1 MPRLTLVI
9 GGILTLLG
17 ILAYILTAAASVTA
31 LIPTVVGVLLI
42 ACAVVAEW
50 RPAARPH
57 AMHAA
62 LAIALLG
69 ALGSLMQVAKLGQVF
84 AGTAER
90 PAAVIVSTVMFLLL
104 IYYLVVGVRSFRA
117 ARRARSGA

>member
-9 GGILTLLG
+9 GGTLTLLG
-17 ILAYILTAAASVTA
+17 ILAYVLTAAASVTA
-31 LIPTVVGVLLI
+31 LIPAVVGVLLI
-42 ACAVVAEW
+42 ACGLVAER

-57 AMHAA
+57 TMHAA

-69 ALGSLMQVAKLGQVF
+69 ALGSLMQVAKLGEMF

-90 PAAVIVSTVMFLLL
+90 PAAVIFSTVMFLLL
-104 IYYLVVGVRSFRA
+104 VFNRVMGVRSFRA
-117 ARRARSGA
+117 ARRARSEA